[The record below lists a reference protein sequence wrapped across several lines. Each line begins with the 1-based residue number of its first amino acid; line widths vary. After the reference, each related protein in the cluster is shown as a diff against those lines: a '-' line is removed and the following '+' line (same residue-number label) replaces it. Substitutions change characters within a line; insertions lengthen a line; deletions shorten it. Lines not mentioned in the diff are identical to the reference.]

1 MKVNE
6 VFIEKN
12 RKVITATTEATLQQ
26 AMKLLIE
33 NKISSLPVID
43 ENDKL
48 IGIVSD
54 KDIFVSLYSDTSNMT
69 GKTVKDIMSVD
80 LIVGIKSDDLNYI
93 AGLMTNN
100 KIRHIPI
107 VDNNKIIGIISVGD
121 IVKAQM
127 TNIEIENRYLKNYID
142 GNYPG

>member
-6 VFIEKN
+6 IFIKKN
-12 RKVITATTEATLQQ
+12 RQIITITLEATLQQ
-26 AMKLLIE
+26 AMKLLID
-33 NKISSLPVID
+33 NKISSLPVIN
-43 ENDKL
+43 ENNEL

-54 KDIFVSLYSDTSNMT
+54 KDIFVSLYSDISNIT
-69 GKTVKDIMSVD
+69 ERTVKDIMSVD
-80 LIVGIKSDDLNYI
+80 LIVGIESDDLNYI

-107 VDNNKIIGIISVGD
+107 VDGNKIIGMISVGD

-127 TNIEIENRYLKNYID
+127 TNIEIENRYLKNYINGD
-142 GNYPG
+142 YPG

>member
-6 VFIEKN
+6 IFIKKN
-12 RKVITATTEATLQQ
+12 RQVITITLEATLQQ
-26 AMKLLIE
+26 AMKLLID

-43 ENDKL
+43 ENDEL

-54 KDIFVSLYSDTSNMT
+54 KDIFVSLYSDTSNIT
-69 GKTVKDIMSVD
+69 EKTVKDIMSVD
-80 LIVGIKSDDLNYI
+80 LIVGIESDDLNYV

-107 VDNNKIIGIISVGD
+107 VDKNKIIGMISVGD

-127 TNIEIENRYLKNYID
+127 TNIEIENRYLKNYTN
-142 GNYPG
+142 GGYPG

>member
-6 VFIEKN
+6 IFIKKN
-12 RKVITATTEATLQQ
+12 RKVITATAEMTLQQ

-33 NKISSLPVID
+33 NKISSLPIID
-43 ENDKL
+43 ENDEL

-69 GKTVKDIMSVD
+69 EKTVKEIMSVD
-80 LIVGIKSDDLNYI
+80 LIVGIESDDLNYV

-107 VDNNKIIGIISVGD
+107 VDKNKIIGMISVGD